1 MMMLSGFSKVMIG
14 ENMKKF
20 FITFLAVC
28 SAMLFVS
35 CNNLIGSGDKS
46 SEYNV
51 ELRLFGEGKGA
62 GRTITSYNSYDFDF
76 EEVEWNISFEKI
88 EGSGADQQR
97 IKVNAIREV
106 DSEEGLRRYLFN
118 YGTYVAIA
126 EGNVQEVIQDGQ
138 GNAKSVS
145 HNFYGEKQ
153 FTVDSSSVSVSVAVG
168 LKKTKEGMGSIESIY
183 VSGNKELLSEVKSAS
198 YSENGVKAEITP
210 VSGGESIECSITF
223 VESNNFIIFRYET
236 KDDAVVHT
244 IPSGY
249 YYLSVTYKVRT
260 NDGFIEKNLPLSD
273 TLVEI
278 SDNECVNAEINAV
291 DSIKV
296 RNYYAT
302 NSDDTTNG
310 NGINSNHKIKLEK
323 LLNNLKDD
331 PTLNY
336 CEECVINMSEVPVFD
351 FEIPEIESKI
361 SFSVVIDKNVYFN
374 FNIVNGII
382 EVIDKTNYVFV
393 FSKPEQMP
401 DSFILSNL
409 DSNSYFDITLK
420 NGATVVSNNCVFYE
434 EINNFNLFISPEY
447 YEDALISG
455 TNLLTFN
462 INKNLQAGEFYPDP
476 KLYLAGEE
484 EPCNN
489 AVFVSDLKKNVD
501 GTSVV
506 SYSIVPALNGK
517 VPSEGNIPKIS
528 LKAVVT
534 ADADITEIEN
544 EAVTEYPSAEDGKI
558 TFTVSAIDGDLSNI
572 TYYKWYLNDRLVNC
586 STNEYTYDL
595 KTSTDGYMHDS
606 GINTIRCI
614 AYNNEACSSTYIT
627 WTFKPASR
635 MARTD
640 ILLWNAAP
648 DEENVVFNN
657 KDESVHTMED
667 LKVCMQFFD
676 KVENKQSF
684 NTKASYINAVPKNFC
699 FDYLTGDL
707 YLFTNGDSGD
717 VLLKLKKYKKDNNY
731 EEEFSVNVQYLDPNS
746 EISAMAYLD
755 NRIYFTFLNGNNGFY
770 YTDDLSKNKDA
781 LNTNYFSDFEYK
793 PKALSSDGKYL
804 YLSSN
809 DDFNYYLNI
818 AKYSLSFTLDDTDNE
833 YKISMKEEA
842 SGIIYN
848 SSDNTLGLS
857 ISNPGTLQISD
868 IMVINDETIYALL
881 LQVDGYYTIRG
892 GLVKLTVEDS
902 SINVSKIG
910 DKNILG
916 WYSSESET
924 SNPITD
930 TESNPV
936 TDVFYGPRKFIA
948 LRPDELVICDEG
960 GYCDGES
967 TVRTTNKV
975 VTVKLDGMTMTSVD
989 VNFTLTG
996 GMSGSFFSRY

>member
-20 FITFLAVC
+20 FLTFLAVF

-76 EEVEWNISFEKI
+76 EKVEWNISFEKI

-97 IKVNAIREV
+97 VKVNAIREV

-126 EGNVQEVIQDGQ
+126 EGSIYDGD
-138 GNAKSVS
+138 NKKT
-145 HNFYGEKQ
+145 HTFYGEKQ
-153 FTVDSSSVSVSVAVG
+153 FTVDSSSVSVSVVVG
-168 LKKTKEGMGSIESIY
+168 LKKTKEGMGSIESIN
-183 VSGNKELLSEVKSAS
+183 VSVDQKLLREVGNALK
-198 YSENGVKAEITP
+198 YENGVRAEITP
-210 VSGGESIECSITF
+210 VNGGDSVECSIEYNENSG
-223 VESNNFIIFRYET
+223 VLKIFKYDV
-236 KDDAVVHT
+236 KDVGHT

-249 YYLSVTYKVRT
+249 YYLSVTYEVQT
-260 NDGFIEKNLPLSD
+260 NAGFIEKNLPLSD

-278 SDNECVNAEINAV
+278 SDNECVNAEIKAV

-310 NGINSNHKIKLEK
+310 NGINSDHKIKLEK

-331 PTLNY
+331 PVLKY
-336 CEECVINMSEVPVFD
+336 CEDCIINMSEVPVFD

-361 SFSVVIDKNVYFN
+361 SFSVVTENYYFN

-382 EVIDKTNYVFV
+382 EVIAKTNYVFV
-393 FSKPEQMP
+393 FSKPEQMLG
-401 DSFILSNL
+401 SFILRNL
-409 DSNSYFDITLK
+409 DSSSCFDITLK
-420 NGATVVSNNCVFYE
+420 NGATVVSNNCVFDE
-434 EINNFNLFISPEY
+434 EINNFKLFISPEY
-447 YEDALISG
+447 CKDALKSG

-462 INKNLQAGEFYPDP
+462 INKNLQGGEFYPDP

-484 EPCNN
+484 ETCNN
-489 AVFVSDLKKNVD
+489 AVFVSDLKKNDD

-506 SYSIVPALNGK
+506 SYSIVPAFEEK

-534 ADADITEIEN
+534 ADAGTTEIEN

-558 TFTVSAIDGDLSNI
+558 TFTASAIDGDLSNI

-595 KTSTDGYMHDS
+595 ITSTDGYMHDS

-640 ILLWNAAP
+640 ILLWNAART
-648 DEENVVFNN
+648 ENNVVFNN
-657 KDESVHTMED
+657 TDSSVHEIEA
-667 LKVCMQFFD
+667 LQLYMQFFD

-684 NTKASYINAVPKNFC
+684 NTTASHIDAVPKNFC

-717 VLLKLKKYKKDNNY
+717 VFLKLKKYKKENNY
-731 EEEFSVNVQYLDPNS
+731 EVEFSVTVQDLYSDS

-755 NRIYFTFLNGNNGFY
+755 NRIYFAFSNGNNGFY
-770 YTDDLSKNKDA
+770 YTDGLSENKDA
-781 LNTNYFSDFEYK
+781 LNTNYFLDFYYK

-804 YLSSN
+804 YLSYNSN
-809 DDFNYYLNI
+809 GDLNI
-818 AKYSLSFTLDDTDNE
+818 AKYSPSFTLDDTDNE

-848 SSDNTLGLS
+848 SSDDTLGLS
-857 ISNPGTLQISD
+857 ISNPDTLQISD

-881 LQVDGYYTIRG
+881 LQVDGYRTIRG
-892 GLVKLTVEDS
+892 GLVKLTVKGS
-902 SINVSKIG
+902 YINVSEIG

-936 TDVFYGPRKFIA
+936 TNVFYGPRKFIA

-960 GYCDGES
+960 GYCDGNS
-967 TVRTTNKV
+967 TKRTTNKV
-975 VTVKLDGMTMTSVD
+975 VTVKLDDMTMTSVD

-996 GMSGSFFSRY
+996 GMLSSYFSRY

>member
-1 MMMLSGFSKVMIG
+1 MMTMMMLSGFSKVMIG

-20 FITFLAVC
+20 FLTFLAVC

-76 EEVEWNISFEKI
+76 EKVEWNISFEKI

-97 IKVNAIREV
+97 VKVNAIREV

-126 EGNVQEVIQDGQ
+126 EGSIYDGD
-138 GNAKSVS
+138 NKKT
-145 HNFYGEKQ
+145 HTFYGEKQ
-153 FTVDSSSVSVSVAVG
+153 FTVDSSSVSVSVVVG
-168 LKKTKEGMGSIESIY
+168 LKKTKEGMGSIESIN
-183 VSGNKELLSEVKSAS
+183 VSVDQKLLREVGNALK
-198 YSENGVKAEITP
+198 YENGVRAEITP
-210 VSGGESIECSITF
+210 VNGGDSVECSIEYNENSG
-223 VESNNFIIFRYET
+223 VLKIFKFDVKEE
-236 KDDAVVHT
+236 VVHT

-249 YYLSVTYKVRT
+249 YYLSVTYKVST
-260 NDGFIEKNLPLSD
+260 NDDPIEKNLPLSD

-278 SDNECVNAEINAV
+278 SDNECVNAEIKAV

-310 NGINSNHKIKLEK
+310 NGINPEYKIKLEK

-331 PTLNY
+331 PVLKY
-336 CEECVINMSEVPVFD
+336 CEDCIINMSEVPVFD

-393 FSKPEQMP
+393 FSKPEQMTG
-401 DSFILSNL
+401 SFILSNL
-409 DSNSYFDITLK
+409 DSSSYFDITLK

-462 INKNLQAGEFYPDP
+462 LQGGEFYPDP

-484 EPCNN
+484 ETCNN
-489 AVFVSDLKKNVD
+489 AVFVSDLKKNDD

-506 SYSIVPALNGK
+506 SYSIVPAFEEK
-517 VPSEGNIPKIS
+517 VPSEGNIPNIS

-534 ADADITEIEN
+534 ADAGTTEIEN

-558 TFTVSAIDGDLSNI
+558 TFTASAIDGDLSNI

-595 KTSTDGYMHDS
+595 ITSTDGYMHDS

-640 ILLWNAAP
+640 ILLWNAART
-648 DEENVVFNN
+648 ENNVVFNN
-657 KDESVHTMED
+657 TDSSVHEIEA
-667 LKVCMQFFD
+667 LQLYMQFFD

-684 NTKASYINAVPKNFC
+684 NTTASHIDAVPKNFC

-717 VLLKLKKYKKDNNY
+717 VFLKLKKYKKENNY
-731 EEEFSVNVQYLDPNS
+731 EVEFSVTVQDLYSDS

-755 NRIYFTFLNGNNGFY
+755 NRIYFAFSNGNNGFY
-770 YTDDLSKNKDA
+770 YTDGLSENKDA
-781 LNTNYFSDFEYK
+781 LNTNYFLDFYYK

-804 YLSSN
+804 YLSYNSN
-809 DDFNYYLNI
+809 GDLNI
-818 AKYSLSFTLDDTDNE
+818 AKYSPSFTLDDTDNE

-848 SSDNTLGLS
+848 SSDDTLGLS
-857 ISNPGTLQISD
+857 ISNPDTLQISD

-881 LQVDGYYTIRG
+881 LQVDGYRTIRG
-892 GLVKLTVEDS
+892 GLVKLTVEGS
-902 SINVSKIG
+902 YINVSEIG

-930 TESNPV
+930 TETNPV
-936 TDVFYGPRKFIA
+936 TNVFYGPRKFIA

-960 GYCDGES
+960 GYCDGNS
-967 TVRTTNKV
+967 TKRTTNKV
-975 VTVKLDGMTMTSVD
+975 VTVKLDDMTMTSVD

-996 GMSGSFFSRY
+996 GMLSSYFSRY